1 MRNPFRTLRD
11 TDISPLNPQRQ
22 NGEQALTAAI
32 ISPNGRE
39 VDTGDDNGGASCA
52 IGHSPV
58 GGAPGTRSCAPGV
71 AQDSGRQGAAGTGC
85 GAEDGPAPGTVPTVR
100 ARSQR
105 RTRARQNKQ
114 RAAVSVRLSTTER
127 ASVKAAADHV
137 GASLAKFMANA
148 SLAAAQDIDRVA
160 ANLLDLRGTIR
171 ELVAART
178 DLARIGNNVN
188 QIARA
193 FNSGADP
200 IGAEAALADV
210 RRAAARLEAAA
221 QTLAER
227 A

>member
-1 MRNPFRTLRD
+1 MA
-11 TDISPLNPQRQ
+11 Q
-22 NGEQALTAAI
+22 
-32 ISPNGRE
+32 
-39 VDTGDDNGGASCA
+39 DTGRPGAT
-52 IGHSPV
+52 
-58 GGAPGTRSCAPGV
+58 GA
-71 AQDSGRQGAAGTGC
+71 GC
-85 GAEDGPAPGTVPTVR
+85 GPEGGPAPRAAPTR
-100 ARSQR
+100 TRPQR
-105 RTRARQNKQ
+105 RTRTRQNKQ

-127 ASVKAAADHV
+127 THLKAAADHT
-137 GASLAKFMANA
+137 GASLAKFMAQA
-148 SLAAAQDIDRVA
+148 SLAAAHDINHVA

-193 FNSGADP
+193 VNSGGDP

-210 RRAAARLEAAA
+210 RRVAARLETAA

>member
-1 MRNPFRTLRD
+1 MRNPFRTQHD
-11 TDISPLNPQRQ
+11 THATPLNPQRQ
-22 NGEQALTAAI
+22 NGEQALSTPI
-32 ISPNGRE
+32 TSRSSSG
-39 VDTGDDNGGASCA
+39 VDLGNDNDGASCA

-71 AQDSGRQGAAGTGC
+71 AQESGRQGAAGAGC
-85 GAEDGPAPGTVPTVR
+85 GAEDGPAPGTSATR

-148 SLAAAQDIDRVA
+148 SLAAAHDIDRVA

-210 RRAAARLEAAA
+210 RRAATRLEAAA